1 MTLMHSSTKKSYI
14 VLLFLFISHTSILA
28 QETQY
33 YSNENSERHL
43 IGPFRIEHLEEDKN
57 FKSWF
62 DEGYDQFNVKVPNPK
77 WAKNLK
83 SVEVEIF
90 MGTWC
95 GDSKNWV
102 PKFLKLWDTLG
113 LKRDQLKLIALYDMI
128 EGSSKYKQ
136 GPNGEEKGKNIH
148 RVPTFIFTEKGTEIA
163 RIVESPSNDLYT
175 DLAQIALSVPSKPNY
190 KGATYLLDL
199 FNSKSVEEIK
209 ANERKH
215 LLDVYSLI
223 KGNPSELNTLGYV
236 LLESGR
242 IEEAL
247 LTFYFNSLYFRYNP
261 NVYDSYG
268 EALVKSG
275 QTAGAIEMYEKVLLL
290 DRSHKNAAEQ
300 LKLLKE

>member
-1 MTLMHSSTKKSYI
+1 MKKVFVTITL
-14 VLLFLFISHTSILA
+14 VFISALAFGQGESSYKDKSGNNHLLGEINVEQLQNDTAYQQWFNSGYEEFSIA
-28 QETQY
+28 NQE
-33 YSNENSERHL
+33 
-43 IGPFRIEHLEEDKN
+43 
-57 FKSWF
+57 
-62 DEGYDQFNVKVPNPK
+62 PK
-77 WAKNLK
+77 WINQLK
-83 SVEVEIF
+83 DVEVEIYF
-90 MGTWC
+90 GTWC

-102 PKFLKLWDTLG
+102 PKFIKMWDQLG
-113 LKRDQLKLIALYDMI
+113 LDRRKLKLIALYDMI